1 MTLIISYLKLL
12 STKNI
17 FTKMPTYYKVTPI
30 NWNEFKRNYAD
41 KPKIDSKSKQIMV
54 QGTEDEPRMRVRR
67 ARPAD
72 VPRILRFVRENSR
85 LAWPGLVNKTPG
97 TNNNNVVLSDYIA
110 RTLAQGHSML
120 AEQQE
125 AKRGWS
131 QIRGLAISTSVCP
144 WDATMLEKWA
154 RCMRCSRSR
163 KLMLFT
169 AHCLRAPGLHDKY
182 NVHNILQV
190 VLLVSPDVPRA
201 SEIVHMLAKNSIQ
214 RGRDSGFSVL
224 RFDVTDNSLI
234 AKVLDELRLK
244 KEYELNF
251 EVLPHAIKLVSDE
264 APNDEE
270 LIENKGK
277 IITVFTAFPTA
288 GKS

>member
-1 MTLIISYLKLL
+1 MTLIISFLKLL

-17 FTKMPTYYKVTPI
+17 FSKMPTCKVKTV
-30 NWNEFKRNYAD
+30 NLCEFKRNYAD
-41 KPKIDSKSKQIMV
+41 KTKADSKSKQIMV

-97 TNNNNVVLSDYIA
+97 SNNYNVVLSDYIA

-169 AHCLRAPGLHDKY
+169 AHCLRAPALHDKY
-182 NVHNILQV
+182 DVHTILQV
-190 VLLVSPDVPRA
+190 LLMVPPDIPRA
-201 SEIVHMLAKNSIQ
+201 TEIIHMLAKNSIQ
-214 RGRDSGFSVL
+214 RGRDSGFQVL
-224 RFDVTDNSLI
+224 RFDVTDNNLI

-251 EVLPHAIKLVSDE
+251 EVLPNSIKLASNDTPSSEE
-264 APNDEE
+264 AAE
-270 LIENKGK
+270 KGK
-277 IITVFTAFPTA
+277 TIKVYTAFPNT
-288 GKS
+288 GKT

>member
-12 STKNI
+12 STKNF
-17 FTKMPTYYKVTPI
+17 FTKMPSYKVKTI
-30 NWNEFKRNYAD
+30 NFYEFKRNYAD
-41 KPKIDSKSKQIMV
+41 KPKTDSKSKQIMV

-97 TNNNNVVLSDYIA
+97 SNSYNVVLSDYIA

-169 AHCLRAPGLHDKY
+169 AHCLRAPALHEKY
-182 NVHNILQV
+182 SAHNILQV
-190 VLLVSPDVPRA
+190 ILMVPPDVPRA
-201 SEIVHMLAKNSIQ
+201 SEIIHMLAKNSIQ
-214 RGRDSGFSVL
+214 RGRDSGFPVL
-224 RFDVTDNSLI
+224 RFDVADNKLI

-251 EVLPHAIKLVSDE
+251 EVLPNAIKLASNGT
-264 APNDEE
+264 PNSEE
-270 LIENKGK
+270 TVENKEK
-277 IITVFTAFPTA
+277 TIQVYTAFPKT
-288 GKS
+288 GKT